1 MQNFFF
7 FNNTLTPAFK
17 SKLDA
22 SSGSK
27 FEGIGCTGKSLVLMP
42 RCWRDMC
49 ECNEFLDLATVPHST
64 HLYPEHTVC
73 LSSRCVRSVW
83 ADRYILPHL
92 GQGLGSVALT
102 LVISIDLLAE
112 RFTRLENATNNLCY
126 CLLYMHS
133 RMYLHNNMYPYRYS
147 VYIII
152 ILKVSCNIR
161 IRCELTTLFYGRS
174 NEKFNNG
181 NWI

>member
-1 MQNFFF
+1 MHSTTQLKLILNYHHNYTF
-7 FNNTLTPAFK
+7 TPAFK
-17 SKLDA
+17 SRLDA

-27 FEGIGCTGKSLVLMP
+27 FEGIGCTGKSLVLIP

-83 ADRYILPHL
+83 AERYILPHL
-92 GQGLGSVALT
+92 GHGLGSVALT

-112 RFTRLENATNNLCY
+112 IFHTSRLE
-126 CLLYMHS
+126 M
-133 RMYLHNNMYPYRYS
+133 
-147 VYIII
+147 
-152 ILKVSCNIR
+152 KCNIS
-161 IRCELTTLFYGRS
+161 INIICMYKYMYFFS
-174 NEKFNNG
+174 
-181 NWI
+181 I